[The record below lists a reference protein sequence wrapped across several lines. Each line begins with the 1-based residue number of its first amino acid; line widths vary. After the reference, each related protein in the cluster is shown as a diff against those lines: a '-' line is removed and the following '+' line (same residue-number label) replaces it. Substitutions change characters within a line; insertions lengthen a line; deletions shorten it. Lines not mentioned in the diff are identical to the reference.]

1 MLQQFAALNNS
12 FYIKELHPCDFSRV
26 GLLAKRDRR
35 QLRRKMFVLAWED
48 MDHIFGTASKSWAN
62 HFIVLL
68 LSSLPAREGKY
79 LLPTPLKAALKMN
92 TLPSNRVGIRT
103 PESEAC
109 WKMDESVW
117 SDVCTISFRA
127 HFNV

>member
-1 MLQQFAALNNS
+1 MCWPGKYGSHLWYSLQVLGES
-12 FYIKELHPCDFSRV
+12 LHC
-26 GLLAKRDRR
+26 AIA
-35 QLRRKMFVLAWED
+35 QL
-48 MDHIFGTASKSWAN
+48 
-62 HFIVLL
+62 
-68 LSSLPAREGKY
+68 LPAQEGKY

-109 WKMDESVW
+109 WKVDESVW